1 MEINLGLLIKDFHDL
16 QTHWNRKR
24 DFTGRLT
31 RISVQRSRGSR
42 FDMISVNF
50 DLLCAAWRR
59 RTQEQEERKSQRQ
72 FVRVSVTDLV
82 TGLSTREEVE
92 SRFFFLDLRF

>member
-1 MEINLGLLIKDFHDL
+1 MIYKHIGIVKEISRVGLPGFQSKD
-16 QTHWNRKR
+16 R
-24 DFTGRLT
+24 
-31 RISVQRSRGSR
+31 V
-42 FDMISVNF
+42 ISVNF